1 VRGSGLERTG
11 RWGDLGGGTSSDLGG
26 DPAVVAD
33 DSLTL
38 EASAD
43 YEATVVWESDDGSAS
58 TTLAQDTG
66 PGV

>member
-1 VRGSGLERTG
+1 
-11 RWGDLGGGTSSDLGG
+11 LGGGTSSDLGG